1 MDNRRSKVDEFL
13 KLICHQK
20 NSEEFIKEHQ
30 QSLQGLKG
38 EDEFQRNLKMHN
50 ALSHELR
57 FAIYRLLE
65 KEELCTC
72 ALAEIVQMSEP
83 TITHHLKLL
92 SDAGLIIAEK
102 QGLFTVYFTKENFHK
117 KKYDDHHESIQKK

>member
-1 MDNRRSKVDEFL
+1 
-13 KLICHQK
+13 
-20 NSEEFIKEHQ
+20 
-30 QSLQGLKG
+30 
-38 EDEFQRNLKMHN
+38 MHN

-57 FAIYRLLE
+57 YAIYRLFE

-83 TITHHLKLL
+83 TITHHLKIL

-102 QGLFTVYFTKENFHK
+102 RGLFTVYFTKENFHK
-117 KKYDDHHESIQKK
+117 KNMMIIQKPHKKNDDHCKFSLLLNMRLPKKTIIPVNPVITSKSIQMAI